1 VEPVAALCGCHGAMA
16 ARSKR
21 TSEKARVRR
30 TPILSTGPGERMTPE
45 QRTLLRRLASD
56 GYELEAFSDQ
66 LTQSEAA
73 KRISM
78 LQAKLK
84 LLDEPPHTL

>member
-1 VEPVAALCGCHGAMA
+1 MEPAAALRGCHGAMA
-16 ARSKR
+16 ARQNK
-21 TSEKARVRR
+21 TSEKVSER
-30 TPILSTGPGERMTPE
+30 PILSTGPGERMTAE
-45 QRTLLRRLASD
+45 QRALLRRLTHD
-56 GYELEAFSDQ
+56 GFEPEAFSDQ
-66 LTQSEAA
+66 LTQAEAA

>member
-1 VEPVAALCGCHGAMA
+1 MEPAAALRGCHGAMA
-16 ARSKR
+16 ARQNK
-21 TSEKARVRR
+21 TSEKTNERP

-45 QRTLLRRLASD
+45 QRTLLRRLAGE

-66 LTQSEAA
+66 LTQGEAA

-78 LQAKLK
+78 LRAKLK

>member
-1 VEPVAALCGCHGAMA
+1 MEPVGALRGCHGAMA
-16 ARSKR
+16 VRSK
-21 TSEKARVRR
+21 KANENVSQRR

-45 QRTLLRRLASD
+45 QQTLLRRLASD